1 MPIPSSHFTQY
12 ASSARVFKAFS
23 DEKRLAILS
32 LLQGGEHCVCQ
43 LAEQLSIAQSAL
55 SYHLKILLSA
65 GIVQARQEGKWTY
78 YSINQLRRTQIA
90 DHLMTIT
97 EPLTLSS
104 SSISCGS
111 MEACATASSDSLDD
125 ATP

>member
-1 MPIPSSHFTQY
+1 MPTPSSHFKQY

-32 LLQGGEHCVCQ
+32 LLQGGEQCVCQ
-43 LAEQLSIAQSAL
+43 LTEQLSIAQSAL

-78 YSINQLRRTQIA
+78 YSINQLRRTQIV
-90 DHLMTIT
+90 DHLLALT
-97 EPLTLSS
+97 EPLASRGSS
-104 SSISCGS
+104 SSCASMGS
-111 MEACATASSDSLDD
+111 CATASSDSEGEVTL
-125 ATP
+125 